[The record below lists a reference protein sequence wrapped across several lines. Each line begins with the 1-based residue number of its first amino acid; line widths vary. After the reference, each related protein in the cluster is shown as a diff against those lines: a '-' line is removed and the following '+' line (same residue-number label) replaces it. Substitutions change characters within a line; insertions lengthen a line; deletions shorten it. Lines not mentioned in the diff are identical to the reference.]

1 MSNVN
6 YVTFTIVL
14 VLFLLVTVTG
24 FAAARWRRAEDMMQ
38 LNEWGLGGRSF
49 GTFVAWFLLGGDL
62 YTAYTFIAVPAAV
75 FGAGAVTGFFAV
87 SYTIIVFPIAL
98 IFLPRLW
105 SIARTH
111 NYVTPADFIRGRY
124 GSRGLSLAMAVTGIV
139 ALMPYIA
146 LQLVGIQAVL
156 TVMGVGTSSTN
167 TYVKDV
173 PLFIAFVILAVY
185 TFVSGLRAPALI
197 AFIKDTL
204 VYVMIIVAVFY
215 IPTRVGGWGHIFAAG
230 QAHLKAISPV
240 THKPTGVFIPTTGNS
255 QLAFSTL
262 ALGSALAL
270 MVYPHAVT
278 GVLSTKRRD
287 IITRNMALLPLYSLM
302 LGFIALLG
310 YMAVAD
316 KATVANVKKA
326 GGNAQLAVPY
336 LFQHLFPSWFTG
348 VAFSAI
354 VIGAL
359 VPAAIM
365 AIASA
370 NLFTRNIFK
379 EFFKPD
385 ASPRLQ
391 TQVSQWA
398 SLLVKFGALVFAVEL
413 PRTFSINLQLLGGI
427 WILQVFPML
436 VFGLFTRW
444 FHRWALLAGWLA
456 GEIFGTI
463 AAYNVATPT
472 TSHWAG
478 STDLEFGHTVYIG
491 LSALILN
498 VAIAVILT
506 LIFKAARVPEGAD
519 ETLPQQYTADPAQA
533 PAPAPA
539 AIGIGTAGA
548 AGDLFDR
555 TVRGAPGPSPL
566 GYRLVTSLAWCGYR
580 VMAASRPSRR
590 RGGTACPRC
599 SRCPA
604 GTSSRSTTR
613 R

>member
-173 PLFIAFVILAVY
+173 PLFIAFLILAIY

-204 VYVMIIVAVFY
+204 VYVVIIVAVFY

-287 IITRNMALLPLYSLM
+287 IIKRNMALLPLYSLM

-310 YMAVAD
+310 YVAVAD
-316 KATVANVKKA
+316 KTTVANVKKA

-336 LFQHLFPSWFTG
+336 LFQHMFPSWFAG
-348 VAFSAI
+348 LAFSAI

-379 EFFKPD
+379 EYFKPD

-398 SLLVKFGALVFAVEL
+398 SLVVKFGALVFAVEL

-427 WILQVFPML
+427 WILQIFPMM

-506 LIFKAARVPEGAD
+506 LVFKATRVPEGAD

-548 AGDLFDR
+548 AGD
-555 TVRGAPGPSPL
+555 
-566 GYRLVTSLAWCGYR
+566 
-580 VMAASRPSRR
+580 
-590 RGGTACPRC
+590 
-599 SRCPA
+599 
-604 GTSSRSTTR
+604 
-613 R
+613 

>member
-6 YVTFTIVL
+6 AVTFTIVV
-14 VLFLLVTVTG
+14 VLFLVVTLTG
-24 FAAARWRRAEDMMQ
+24 FAAARWRRAEDMLH

-87 SYTIIVFPIAL
+87 AYTIIVFPIAL

-111 NYVTPADFIRGRY
+111 HYVTPADFIRGRY
-124 GSRGLSLAMAVTGIV
+124 GSRGLALAIAFTGIL

-156 TVMGVGTSSTN
+156 TVMGVGTTTGN
-167 TYVKDV
+167 AFVKDL
-173 PLFIAFVILAVY
+173 PLFIAFLVLAIF

-204 VYVMIIVAVFY
+204 VYLMVIVAVLY
-215 IPTRVGGWGHIFAAG
+215 LPTKVGGWGHIFGAAET
-230 QAHLKAISPV
+230 HMKTISPV

-287 IITRNMALLPLYSLM
+287 IIKRNMALLPLYSIM
-302 LGFIALLG
+302 LAFIALLG
-310 YMAVAD
+310 YVAVAD
-316 KATVANVKKA
+316 KVTAANVKKSN
-326 GGNAQLAVPY
+326 NAQLAVPY
-336 LFQHLFPSWFTG
+336 LFQHLFPSWFAG
-348 VAFSAI
+348 IAFAAI

-365 AIASA
+365 AIAAA

-391 TQVSQWA
+391 TRMSQWA
-398 SLLVKFGALVFAVEL
+398 SLVVKLGALLFAVEL
-413 PRTFSINLQLLGGI
+413 PHTFAINLQLLGGV
-427 WILQVFPML
+427 WILQLAPML
-436 VFGLFTRW
+436 IGGLFTRW
-444 FHRWALLAGWLA
+444 FDRYALLLGWLA
-456 GEIFGTI
+456 GMAFGTI
-463 AAYNVATPT
+463 AAYKSASPT
-472 TSHWAG
+472 VSHWA
-478 STDLEFGHTVYIG
+478 SSSDIEFGHTVYIG
-491 LSALILN
+491 LSAVIINL
-498 VAIAVILT
+498 VIAVVLT
-506 LIFKAARVPEGAD
+506 AVFRAARVPQGAD
-519 ETLPQQYTADPAQA
+519 ETLPHQYTADPASI
-533 PAPAPA
+533 PAPTPA
-539 AIGIGTAGA
+539 GVGLGAAGA
-548 AGDLFDR
+548 AGDLP
-555 TVRGAPGPSPL
+555 PG
-566 GYRLVTSLAWCGYR
+566 
-580 VMAASRPSRR
+580 
-590 RGGTACPRC
+590 
-599 SRCPA
+599 
-604 GTSSRSTTR
+604 
-613 R
+613 